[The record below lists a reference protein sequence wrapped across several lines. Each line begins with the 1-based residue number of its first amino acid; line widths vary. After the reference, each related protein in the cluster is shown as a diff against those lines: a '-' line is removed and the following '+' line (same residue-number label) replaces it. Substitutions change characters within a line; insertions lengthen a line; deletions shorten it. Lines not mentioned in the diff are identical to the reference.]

1 MTDQELINRA
11 MRESRAILSD
21 YLDRGHVRNPNA
33 TMNQLVAV
41 LDTPQLTAALERLDH
56 ATGRHGLR
64 LVS

>member
-1 MTDQELINRA
+1 MTDQELINKA
-11 MRESRAILSD
+11 MRESRAILSG
-21 YLDRGHVRNPNA
+21 YLDRGHVRNLDP

-56 ATGRHGLR
+56 ATGRQGMR